1 MTFKHFVQLIAIGLQ
16 ARIPMHITG
25 FPGVGKTEFTKSLE
39 AGFARAGVKC
49 KVIILIGSIREPQ
62 DFGGFPVS
70 TPDGVRLLPMAWA
83 RDARRLAE
91 DGYMVVVFLDE
102 LTTVPPTTQAAM
114 LRLLTENIC
123 GELPLPDY
131 EPGKGG
137 VVYLCASNAV
147 EWAAGGPEIQA
158 PMANRLWHGE
168 FPMDH
173 ETWCDMMVSDFP
185 PPSDLP
191 VLPADY
197 LRTHHHRLRSL
208 IAAYVRS
215 AGRDAWLAPPE
226 DPARRSGP
234 WPSGRTWYL
243 ASRLLA
249 AIEAVSPGNRALQG
263 PALAGLV
270 GDQALPFL
278 EYSEQLNLPDPE
290 DILKDP
296 RSLVLPDRIDRA
308 YAVCYSLV
316 GAVLNN
322 KTPGRW
328 EAAMIALGVAGR
340 KNADIPTA
348 AARTLCDKR
357 NRPDGPIKL
366 PPECRPFYDLMQ
378 AANLLPRD

>member
-1 MTFKHFVQLIAIGLQ
+1 MDFTHFVQLIAIGLQ
-16 ARIPMHITG
+16 ARIPMHMTG

-39 AGFARAGVKC
+39 AGFESAGLKC
-49 KVIILIGSIREPQ
+49 RVLILVGSIREPQ

-70 TPDGVRLLPMAWA
+70 TPEGVRLLPMAWA
-83 RDARRLAE
+83 RDAKRLAE

-114 LRLLTENIC
+114 LRLLSENVC
-123 GELPLPDY
+123 GELTLPNY
-131 EPGKGG
+131 QPGKGG

-147 EWAAGGPEIQA
+147 EWAAGGQEIQA

-185 PPSDLP
+185 SPSDLP
-191 VLPADY
+191 LLPTDY
-197 LRTHHHRLRSL
+197 LRTHHVQRTL
-208 IAAYVRS
+208 IASYVKA
-215 AGRDAWLAPPE
+215 AGRKAWLAPPD

-243 ASRLLA
+243 ASRFLA
-249 AIEAVSPGNRALQG
+249 AIEAVSPGNRPLQAAALM
-263 PALAGLV
+263 GLV

-278 EYSEQLNLPDPE
+278 EYGETLNLPDPE

-296 RSLVLPDRIDRA
+296 RSLVLPDRVDRA
-308 YAVCYSLV
+308 YAICSSLV

-328 EAAMIALGVAGR
+328 EAAMIALGVACK

-357 NRPDGPIKL
+357 HRPDGAIRL
-366 PPECRPFYDLMQ
+366 PEECRPFYDLMHL
-378 AANLLPRD
+378 AKLLPRD

>member
-1 MTFKHFVQLIAIGLQ
+1 MEFTHFVQLIAIGLQ
-16 ARIPMHITG
+16 ARIPMHMTG

-39 AGFARAGVKC
+39 AGFTRAGVKC
-49 KVIILIGSIREPQ
+49 KVFILIGSIREPQ

-83 RDARRLAE
+83 RDAKRLAE

-114 LRLLTENIC
+114 LRLLTENVC
-123 GELPLPDY
+123 GELQLPDY

-147 EWAAGGPEIQA
+147 EWAAGGQEIQA

-173 ETWCDMMVSDFP
+173 ETWCEMMVSDFP
-185 PPSDLP
+185 APSNLP

-197 LRTHHHRLRSL
+197 LRTHHHRQRAL
-208 IAAYVRS
+208 IAAYVKA
-215 AGRDAWLAPPE
+215 AGRDAWLAPPD

-249 AIEAVSPGNRALQG
+249 AIEAVSPGNRAAPECGACRPRRRSGAALPRVPRNVEPAGSRGHPEG
-263 PALAGLV
+263 PAQPRAAG
-270 GDQALPFL
+270 
-278 EYSEQLNLPDPE
+278 
-290 DILKDP
+290 
-296 RSLVLPDRIDRA
+296 PDRSRVCRLLLARRRRAEQQDAGAMAGRDDRA
-308 YAVCYSLV
+308 RRRV
-316 GAVLNN
+316 
-322 KTPGRW
+322 PGRTPTFRRRRR
-328 EAAMIALGVAGR
+328 ARCATSGTAPKGPSSCPTSAGR
-340 KNADIPTA
+340 STN
-348 AARTLCDKR
+348 
-357 NRPDGPIKL
+357 
-366 PPECRPFYDLMQ
+366 
-378 AANLLPRD
+378 

>member
-1 MTFKHFVQLIAIGLQ
+1 MDFKQFVQLVAIGLQ
-16 ARIPMHITG
+16 ARIPLHMTG

-39 AGFARAGVKC
+39 GGFASAGVKC
-49 KVIILIGSIREPQ
+49 KVITLVGSIREPQ

-91 DGYMVVVFLDE
+91 DGFLVVIFLDE

-114 LRLLTENIC
+114 LRLLTENVS

-147 EWAAGGPEIQA
+147 EWAAGGQEIQP

-173 ETWCDMMVSDFP
+173 ETWCEMMLSDFP
-185 PPSDLP
+185 APTNLP

-197 LRTHHHRLRSL
+197 LRVHHHRQRAV
-208 IAAYVRS
+208 IAGYIKAS
-215 AGRDAWLAPPE
+215 GHKAWLSPP
-226 DPARRSGP
+226 DDVAQRSGP
-234 WPSGRTWYL
+234 WASGRTWYL
-243 ASRLLA
+243 ASRFLA
-249 AIEAVSPGNRALQG
+249 AIEAVFPGNRALQG

-278 EYSEQLNLPDPE
+278 EYREALNLPDPE
-290 DILKDP
+290 EVLKDP
-296 RSLVLPDRIDRA
+296 RHFELPDRVDRA
-308 YAVCYSLV
+308 HAACYALV

-322 KTPGRW
+322 NTPRRW
-328 EAAMIALGVAGR
+328 EAAMIALGSACR

-348 AARTLCDKR
+348 AARTLCDKA
-357 NRPDGPIKL
+357 NRPEGVTRL
-366 PPECRPFYDLMQ
+366 PEECKPFYELMQ
-378 AANLLPRD
+378 VAKLVPD